1 MRRILNFGG
10 TGWKSKKAAIETVTT
25 FTLIYLL
32 TNNETSLSKTYW
44 FTKIKQTD
52 MSVTIK
58 WSELK
63 F

>member
-1 MRRILNFGG
+1 MGVEDEKG
-10 TGWKSKKAAIETVTT
+10 KKAAIETVTT
-25 FTLIYLL
+25 FILIYLL

-58 WSELK
+58 LSELK